1 MKVILLQDVK
11 GTGKKDQIIEA
22 SDGFA
27 RNFLFP
33 KKLAVEATPAAL
45 NAVNKA
51 KAAEQHR
58 EDMRKA
64 EAQELARKLSGRVI
78 RVSARAGEGG
88 RLYGSVTAQEIAD
101 ALNSQHGVKIEK
113 RRVELP
119 EPIRTASDTE
129 VSVWLY
135 PGITAKMT
143 VKIDTTK

>member
-1 MKVILLQDVK
+1 M
-11 GTGKKDQIIEA
+11 
-22 SDGFA
+22 
-27 RNFLFP
+27 
-33 KKLAVEATPAAL
+33 
-45 NAVNKA
+45 NKA

-58 EDMRKA
+58 EDVRKA

-119 EPIRTASDTE
+119 GAHPARPPTRRSPCGCT
-129 VSVWLY
+129 
-135 PGITAKMT
+135 PGIHRQDDGEDRHDQVSAACGGWGGKLHPFRAA
-143 VKIDTTK
+143 

>member
-1 MKVILLQDVK
+1 M
-11 GTGKKDQIIEA
+11 
-22 SDGFA
+22 
-27 RNFLFP
+27 
-33 KKLAVEATPAAL
+33 
-45 NAVNKA
+45 NKA

-58 EDMRKA
+58 EDVRKA

-119 EPIRTASDTE
+119 EPSARPPTRRSPCGCTPAS
-129 VSVWLY
+129 
-135 PGITAKMT
+135 PPR
-143 VKIDTTK
+143 